1 MTREMAAVVLT
12 CGNAENEMHYL
23 LGQPLEIKAIDMTT
37 PAGRIAI
44 SEKEARRLM
53 DQAIA
58 DGEIFKEK
66 GIERVLALLSV
77 RGSLIKYIEEP
88 TPIMQIYAVNDMP
101 ESIYNIENPVKEAFF
116 LYALTQSYS
125 APQMG
130 YGSMIDERFRML
142 SEEEIIEV
150 LKINPGAMCAVP
162 TEQITPDLVFEFIN
176 AVWEQK
182 KRFLMGAFRN
192 IPDSMKDYM
201 YYVIMVMS
209 HGYNLSLIPKEEREL
224 AIKKDKGDEKAKD
237 LLIKS
242 NLRLVV
248 MIAHRYFQPGLQLA
262 DLIQEGNVALQK
274 AVEGYDYKKGTKLST
289 YATLGIRTAIKR
301 FISEQKSNLKIP
313 AYVSERKS
321 KIMSEVMSLQQK
333 LNREPTLEE
342 ISKACHMSPSVVNK
356 FLSTTGE
363 TAALDAPIDS
373 QDPEENDFYSL
384 VASNDDED
392 QSLTQ
397 EDEKKE
403 VENYLSF
410 LSPREKDVIIK
421 SFGLAGSEAMSLQD
435 ISKLYGVSRERIRQI
450 KERALMKMK
459 ENAKDD
465 EE

>member
-1 MTREMAAVVLT
+1 MTKGNSNASHDKAV
-12 CGNAENEMHYL
+12 AYL
-23 LGQPLEIKAIDMTT
+23 LNKASSGRTILFDDLLEAFDLFNLSDED
-37 PAGRIAI
+37 
-44 SEKEARRLM
+44 SELVTKDLGERGYKFIGKETE
-53 DQAIA
+53 
-58 DGEIFKEK
+58 DGERFKDSDP
-66 GIERVLALLSV
+66 LAPYYKEMNKYPLLS
-77 RGSLIKYIEEP
+77 
-88 TPIMQIYAVNDMP
+88 A
-101 ESIYNIENPVKEAFF
+101 
-116 LYALTQSYS
+116 
-125 APQMG
+125 
-130 YGSMIDERFRML
+130 
-142 SEEEIIEV
+142 
-150 LKINPGAMCAVP
+150 
-162 TEQITPDLVFEFIN
+162 
-176 AVWEQK
+176 
-182 KRFLMGAFRN
+182 
-192 IPDSMKDYM
+192 
-201 YYVIMVMS
+201 
-209 HGYNLSLIPKEEREL
+209 KEEREL

-321 KIMSEVMSLQQK
+321 KIMSEVTSLQQK

-342 ISKACHMSPSVVNK
+342 ISKACHMSPSEVNK

-465 EE
+465 EEWTVKSRS